1 MKYLIDYNNMKA
13 GGTWIERFCPLCGI
27 ALNMSRYLDEKSTID
42 IIKKDI
48 EYINAKRKL
57 SKSQKKKSIDEI
69 ELKNQVKLRKILFL
83 I

>member
-1 MKYLIDYNNMKA
+1 
-13 GGTWIERFCPLCGI
+13 
-27 ALNMSRYLDEKSTID
+27 MSRYLDEKSTID

-69 ELKNQVKLRKILFL
+69 ELKN
-83 I
+83 